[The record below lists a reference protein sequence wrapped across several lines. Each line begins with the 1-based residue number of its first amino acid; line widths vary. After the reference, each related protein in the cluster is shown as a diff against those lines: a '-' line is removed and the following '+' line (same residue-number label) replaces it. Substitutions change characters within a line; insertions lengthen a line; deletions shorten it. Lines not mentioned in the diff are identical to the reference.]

1 MDRARTHRRL
11 AGFGAFALLA
21 LVAELSGRSLTVRLD
36 LGRHVP
42 TPSYSG
48 ANYYPFLL
56 AGVKVGVALLLAALT
71 WRFVKARAA
80 ARAAQRLL
88 DAVGARAERTP
99 RVRVALSPRSWGL
112 AYCVTAGIYLVQT
125 DTERIAAGHWPV
137 MSPWLHT
144 SALSVFAVLSVLVAL
159 LYGAVSRW
167 LADYE
172 RYAEQTA
179 AAARSLLRA
188 LRGVANPRAR
198 SDFDPPRRLFGLAFE
213 SRPPPVTA

>member
-1 MDRARTHRRL
+1 VTRARTHRRL
-11 AGFGAFALLA
+11 SGIGAFVLLA
-21 LVAELSGRSLTVRLD
+21 LVAELAGRSLTVRLD

-56 AGVKVGVALLLAALT
+56 AGVKVSAALLLAALT

-80 ARAAQRLL
+80 ARAARRVLG
-88 DAVGARAERTP
+88 AVGASARRTP
-99 RVRVALSPRSWGL
+99 RVRIELSLKSWAFAYALTS
-112 AYCVTAGIYLVQT
+112 GIYLVQT
-125 DTERIAAGHWPV
+125 DTERLTAGHWPL

-144 SALSVFAVLSVLVAL
+144 SALSVFAVLSVVVSLV
-159 LYGAVSRW
+159 YGAVSRW

-172 RYAEQTA
+172 RYAEETA
-179 AAARSLLRA
+179 AVALSLLRA
-188 LRGVANPRAR
+188 LRASSTSRAR
-198 SDFDPPRRLFGLAFE
+198 SDCDPPRRLFGLVFE